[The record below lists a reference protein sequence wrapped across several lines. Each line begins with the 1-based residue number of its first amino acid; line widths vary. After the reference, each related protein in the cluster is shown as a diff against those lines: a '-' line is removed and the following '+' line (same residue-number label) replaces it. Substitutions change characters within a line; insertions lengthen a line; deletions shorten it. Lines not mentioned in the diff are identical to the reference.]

1 MGKLAV
7 QKYFSFMILIVTA
20 LMMIFTF
27 VGLYG
32 GNVNPA
38 GNTARSLLVYALPLL
53 IAGNVILLLYW
64 VILRRWHWAL
74 MPFITLLC
82 CIPYMGTLY
91 QVFGPD
97 EGAEKQPGLKVA
109 SYNVALFSRET
120 SGFMAQDILS
130 EMKKQKVDIL
140 CFQEYS
146 DHSGDKK
153 NSDSYKEYFPYM
165 VLGESDMVIYS
176 RYPIVRSKNI
186 PFEMTNNSAMWVEV
200 KVDDQVIRVY
210 NAHLETTGIN
220 STLRRAAKVQKNT
233 GIEIE
238 NNALLRTIYGN
249 YTIGM
254 MARAGQANML
264 AMDMRESEVPLIVC
278 GDFNDVPYSYV
289 YNTMKGDLVDG
300 FKECGKGFMHTFRGG
315 NKKVRIDYIFHD
327 KAFKGLTYYTKDIT
341 YSDHYPVFM
350 KIDIKKQS
358 EED

>member
-7 QKYFSFMILIVTA
+7 QKYFSFMILILTA

-27 VGLYG
+27 VGLFG

-53 IAGNVILLLYW
+53 IAGNIVLLVYW
-64 VILRRWHWAL
+64 LILRRWHWAL
-74 MPFITLLC
+74 MPLITILC
-82 CIPYMGTLY
+82 CIPYVGTLY
-91 QVFGPD
+91 QFGGID
-97 EGAEKQPGLKVA
+97 ETADKKSGLKIA
-109 SYNVALFSRET
+109 SYNVALFGRET

-146 DHSGDKK
+146 DQSGDKK
-153 NSDSYKEYFPYM
+153 NSDSYKEYFPYFVM
-165 VLGESDMVIYS
+165 GQNDMIVYS
-176 RYPIVRSKNI
+176 RYPITRSKNI

-200 KVDDQVIRVY
+200 KVNDEVIRVY

-220 STLRRAAKVQKNT
+220 STLHRAAKLQNK
-233 GIEIE
+233 GFDIES
-238 NNALLRTIYGN
+238 NALLRAFYGN
-249 YTIGM
+249 YTLGM
-254 MARAGQANML
+254 MARAGQANVL
-264 AMDMRESEVPLIVC
+264 AMDMRESDAPIIVC

-300 FKECGKGFMHTFRGG
+300 FKECGSGYMYTFRGG
-315 NKKVRIDYIFHD
+315 KQVRIDYIFHD
-327 KAFKGLTYYTKDIT
+327 KAFEGLTYYKRELS

-350 KIDIKKQS
+350 KISLNKEK
-358 EED
+358 